1 MEIFIAVIIFLFL
14 ALLLTK
20 ILKRFVV
27 LLLFLILLITLYI
40 HMNLSILVSIILSVI
55 ILKGC
60 MDTLFNLKVTTI
72 YLFKSRN
79 KFKERSLG
87 KLVSVLFELNFTLF
101 IGICYFILGNY
112 IPYLFEVNNEIIAV
126 AFISIYL
133 IQFIKK
139 ATFKK
144 GYYSNIFLT

>member
-1 MEIFIAVIIFLFL
+1 MDFFIATIIFIFLALFFIKILKKFVIFALFVILLGTLYIRIDLPILVSTILAVII
-14 ALLLTK
+14 
-20 ILKRFVV
+20 I
-27 LLLFLILLITLYI
+27 
-40 HMNLSILVSIILSVI
+40 
-55 ILKGC
+55 KGC
-60 MDTLFNLKVTTI
+60 KDTLFNLKVTTM

-87 KLVSVLFELNFTLF
+87 KLVSVLFEFNFTLF

-112 IPYLFEVNNEIIAV
+112 IPYLFEVNNKIIAI

-139 ATFKK
+139 FTFKK
-144 GYYSNIFLT
+144 GYYSSIFLT